1 MAKEDYYETLGVSKS
16 ASKEEIKKAYKN
28 LAKKYHPDV
37 NKDPNAQE
45 KFKKI
50 NEAASVLGDEKKRE
64 QYDRFGT
71 ADNNQG
77 FGGFDFSNFGGFG
90 GQEFSFDFGDIFDM
104 FSGRGARKR
113 SRQRKG
119 ADLLYEMTIDLE
131 EAAKGKKENIVIN
144 HNDKCEK
151 CDGTGAE
158 NLSDI
163 KTCETCNGSGM
174 VSRVSRTPFGM
185 FQQTTTCRSCGGE
198 GNVVKNFCESCEGE
212 RIVRKKSKIEVDIPP
227 GVHTGVRLRISGK
240 GEASP
245 EGGPSGDLYVLINV
259 KDHPIF
265 TREGNDIY
273 CKANISFVQATLGA
287 EIDVPTLDGEASL
300 EIPAGTQSHSLLKL
314 RGKGIPDL
322 RRSTVGDQYVRVIVD
337 IPKKLSKE
345 QKELLKMLDKT
356 FEKKKSLIDKI
367 FT

>member
-28 LAKKYHPDV
+28 LAKKYHPDE
-37 NKDPNAQE
+37 N
-45 KFKKI
+45 
-50 NEAASVLGDEKKRE
+50 KRE

-158 NLSDI
+158 NPSDI

-198 GNVVKNFCESCEGE
+198 GNVVKNFCESCEIG
-212 RIVRKKSKIEVDIPP
+212 R
-227 GVHTGVRLRISGK
+227 
-240 GEASP
+240 AS
-245 EGGPSGDLYVLINV
+245 
-259 KDHPIF
+259 
-265 TREGNDIY
+265 
-273 CKANISFVQATLGA
+273 
-287 EIDVPTLDGEASL
+287 
-300 EIPAGTQSHSLLKL
+300 
-314 RGKGIPDL
+314 
-322 RRSTVGDQYVRVIVD
+322 
-337 IPKKLSKE
+337 
-345 QKELLKMLDKT
+345 
-356 FEKKKSLIDKI
+356 
-367 FT
+367 